1 MGRIHNEQKEDKE
14 KGTRTQEYIWTEKAH
29 NVESKRREFRREKL
43 FEKRKKDQ
51 KSRRKGTNYRKV
63 TQRVRTKLKDIKEG
77 GESTCQENRDLAEM

>member
-14 KGTRTQEYIWTEKAH
+14 KGTRTQEYRWTEKAH
-29 NVESKRREFRREKL
+29 NVESKRGEFRREKL

-63 TQRVRTKLKDIKEG
+63 TQRARTKLKDIKEG
-77 GESTCQENRDLAEM
+77 GKHLSRKPRPC